1 MILAIDCGNTHTV
14 FGTIT
19 KEGEIQKIF
28 RMESSRRKTSYEYAA
43 DIAQICQL
51 LEIDLQGLEG
61 SILSS
66 VVPELTTSYQKAMEL
81 LCKGKC
87 VVVNSSSPMNM
98 SFAMADPSGV
108 APDLIIS
115 AVGAKNNYPLPA
127 IIIDM
132 GTATT
137 ITVVNK
143 EGVFMGGVILPG
155 VGISM
160 NALAKETSLLPSIDV
175 APAKTLISTD
185 TVDAMRAG
193 IIYGTAGSLDGI
205 VEHFQEEL
213 QEEGSVIATG
223 GLAHLICPYCKHE
236 MIVDDNLLL
245 KGLWKIWQLEQ
256 GKQG

>member
-1 MILAIDCGNTHTV
+1 
-14 FGTIT
+14 
-19 KEGEIQKIF
+19 
-28 RMESSRRKTSYEYAA
+28 
-43 DIAQICQL
+43 
-51 LEIDLQGLEG
+51 
-61 SILSS
+61 
-66 VVPELTTSYQKAMEL
+66 
-81 LCKGKC
+81 
-87 VVVNSSSPMNM
+87 
-98 SFAMADPSGV
+98 
-108 APDLIIS
+108 
-115 AVGAKNNYPLPA
+115 
-127 IIIDM
+127 
-132 GTATT
+132 
-137 ITVVNK
+137 
-143 EGVFMGGVILPG
+143 MGGVILPG
-155 VGISM
+155 VSISM

-256 GKQG
+256 GK

>member
-1 MILAIDCGNTHTV
+1 
-14 FGTIT
+14 
-19 KEGEIQKIF
+19 
-28 RMESSRRKTSYEYAA
+28 MESSRRKTSYEYAA

-87 VVVNSSSPMNM
+87 VVVNSNSPMNM

-223 GLAHLICPYCKHE
+223 GLAHLICPYCKHK

-256 GKQG
+256 GK